1 KLVAATTPAGVGVW
15 SVGLIAHDSQVGTM
29 IAVNG
34 PAKTTTGYGA
44 SIAFNP
50 IDQAQIGAAEACL
63 P

>member
-1 KLVAATTPAGVGVW
+1 VGVW